1 MAGGVAGGAVAT
13 GCATLSG
20 GLCSP
25 LAPGIVLGGRWLGQE
40 GAVLAFDAVLNA
52 TVGAEQ
58 PAEGLDTGTTNEN
71 GESKEG
77 SYTNTHES
85 GKKYHGKGSEERAKQ
100 SGKEKAN
107 ENNDP
112 VTETEWAP
120 STNRRE
126 AFKDEA
132 KRIRNDGGVQNAN
145 NYNKIN
151 SPGEK
156 YLNQDAH

>member
-1 MAGGVAGGAVAT
+1 
-13 GCATLSG
+13 
-20 GLCSP
+20 
-25 LAPGIVLGGRWLGQE
+25 LAPGIVLGGRWAGQE
-40 GAVLAFDAVLNA
+40 GAVLAFDAVLDA
-52 TVGAEQ
+52 TVGVEQ
-58 PAEGLDTGTTNEN
+58 PAEGLETGAANEDSD
-71 GESKEG
+71 SKEG

-100 SGKEKAN
+100 SGKEKAE

-112 VTETEWAP
+112 VKETEWTSSA
-120 STNRRE
+120 NKRE

-132 KRIRNDGGVQNAN
+132 KRIRNDGGVQNSN

-156 YLNQDAH
+156 YLNQDGR